1 MSRELVLSKRMQSV
15 ADRISDGLVLA
26 DVGCD
31 HGYLSIWLCQTGKI
45 PAAIAMDVNKGPLE
59 RAAQNVALYGLKDRI
74 QLRLSDGLMK
84 LKAGEVESIAI
95 AGMGGMLTI
104 RILSARPDI
113 LSEVK
118 ELVLEPQSDVE
129 GVRRFLGE
137 CGFVIVDEDMVL
149 EDGKFYPVIRAVHRE
164 AVGSSIGTSG
174 SCGTNSSIGASG
186 SCGAN
191 SSIGAS
197 GSCGVNGT
205 DSIKLVD
212 ASDALNAAM
221 DETIALR
228 FGRILLEKKH
238 PVLKEFLE
246 RNLVQT
252 EELRQRLEANP
263 TGKGLARAEELK
275 KEAECMKAALGYY
288 K

>member
-15 ADRISDGLVLA
+15 ADRISEGLVLA

-45 PAAIAMDVNKGPLE
+45 PSAIAMDVNKGPLE

-84 LKAGEVESIAI
+84 LNAGEVETIAI

-149 EDGKFYPVIRAVHRE
+149 EDGKFYPVIRAVHKE
-164 AVGSSIGTSG
+164 AAPKPV
-174 SCGTNSSIGASG
+174 
-186 SCGAN
+186 
-191 SSIGAS
+191 
-197 GSCGVNGT
+197 
-205 DSIKLVD
+205 DSAD
-212 ASDALNAAM
+212 PSM
-221 DETIALR
+221 DETVALR
-228 FGRILLEKKH
+228 YGKILLEKKH
-238 PVLKEFLE
+238 PVLKELLE
-246 RNLVQT
+246 RNFVQA
-252 EELRQRLEANP
+252 EELRQRLEAKP
-263 TGKGLARAEELK
+263 TDKGLARAEELK
-275 KEAECMKAALGYY
+275 KEAECMRTALDYY

>member
-15 ADRISDGLVLA
+15 ADRISSGNILA

-31 HGYLSIWLCQTGKI
+31 HGYLSIWLCQNGRI
-45 PAAIAMDVNKGPLE
+45 PSAIAMDVNKGPLE

-84 LKAGEVESIAI
+84 LSAGEAESVAI

-104 RILSARPDI
+104 RILSARPDV

-137 CGFVIVDEDMVL
+137 CGFVIVDEDMIL
-149 EDGKFYPVIRAVHRE
+149 EDGKFYPVIKAVHKE
-164 AVGSSIGTSG
+164 DAPESTGTE
-174 SCGTNSSIGASG
+174 
-186 SCGAN
+186 
-191 SSIGAS
+191 
-197 GSCGVNGT
+197 
-205 DSIKLVD
+205 DSTV
-212 ASDALNAAM
+212 
-221 DETIALR
+221 DETAALKY
-228 FGRILLEKKH
+228 GKILLEKKH

-275 KEAECMKAALGYY
+275 KEAECMKTALSYY